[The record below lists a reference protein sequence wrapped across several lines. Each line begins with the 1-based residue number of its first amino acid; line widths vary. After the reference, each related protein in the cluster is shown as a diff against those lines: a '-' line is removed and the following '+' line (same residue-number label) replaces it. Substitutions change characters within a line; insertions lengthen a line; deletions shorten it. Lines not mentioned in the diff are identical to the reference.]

1 MTASVFRAGR
11 SSPSV
16 PQCGF
21 FLVISKCPGE
31 LSPAADAKLAE
42 DLAQV
47 VLDGAGADEQP
58 GGDLPVGQVLGD
70 QPGDLFLLRGEH
82 LRGFGAAWAGP
93 LARGAQ
99 LGSGPARERLHAYR
113 IEHGEGGAKLAAG
126 VAATALAAQPLAV
139 QQV

>member
-70 QPGDLFLLRGEH
+70 QQRDLLLLRSEH
-82 LRGFGAAWAGP
+82 LRRFGAAWAGL
-93 LARGAQ
+93 LAGRAQ
-99 LGSGPARERLHAYR
+99 LGPGPARESLHAHR
-113 IEHGEGGAKLAAG
+113 VEHGEGSAELVAG